1 MLRIFLNLKLIYKLL
16 IPVSLLLIT
25 TGGIVWTAY
34 DGLSRL
40 QDISETIIDKTA
52 ARRAS
57 MLSIIGQFNNAAVQE
72 KNIILEVEQVAK
84 QASEELYK
92 ASMAETLAAIGQLS
106 ALADNPERRAVT
118 KSLKQEIAKFQQ
130 AADKSIALGL
140 KNDNDAA
147 AKMSNSEV
155 RAARRSVMQI
165 AQKHTQTLNADMQS
179 ARGNLSFVANSV
191 VLRLFTVA
199 GTGLSLALV
208 LLALVVVCLIV
219 RPLAAMTG
227 SMQRLAGG
235 DLAVEVQG
243 IGRTDEV
250 GDLAQSLQVFKD
262 NALTVKRLAAEQE
275 QAKLAAAA
283 AQKSAL
289 DATATAFEANVGHL
303 VTVLSSSATE
313 LQATAQSM
321 ASTATQTNQQAATVA
336 AAAEEAGT
344 GVQTVAAAA
353 EELTS
358 SIHEITRQVAQSAA
372 ITQKAVGDTRRT
384 DTLVRALAEGAQRIG
399 QVVDMISNI
408 AGQTNLLALNAT
420 IEAARA
426 GEAGKGFAVVASE
439 VKSLATQTARA
450 TDEIGAQIRQIQSA
464 TTEAVEAIKAISATI
479 EEVSTI
485 ATTIASAV
493 EEQGAATLEISRN
506 IQQTAASTQAVA
518 NTIAGV
524 SQAANDT
531 GAAANQVLGAAG
543 GLSQQAEQLNAEMS
557 TFLAGVRAS

>member
-1 MLRIFLNLKLIYKLL
+1 M
-16 IPVSLLLIT
+16 
-25 TGGIVWTAY
+25 
-34 DGLSRL
+34 
-40 QDISETIIDKTA
+40 
-52 ARRAS
+52 
-57 MLSIIGQFNNAAVQE
+57 
-72 KNIILEVEQVAK
+72 
-84 QASEELYK
+84 
-92 ASMAETLAAIGQLS
+92 
-106 ALADNPERRAVT
+106 
-118 KSLKQEIAKFQQ
+118 
-130 AADKSIALGL
+130 
-140 KNDNDAA
+140 
-147 AKMSNSEV
+147 
-155 RAARRSVMQI
+155 
-165 AQKHTQTLNADMQS
+165 
-179 ARGNLSFVANSV
+179 
-191 VLRLFTVA
+191 
-199 GTGLSLALV
+199 
-208 LLALVVVCLIV
+208 
-219 RPLAAMTG
+219 
-227 SMQRLAGG
+227 
-235 DLAVEVQG
+235 
-243 IGRTDEV
+243 
-250 GDLAQSLQVFKD
+250 
-262 NALTVKRLAAEQE
+262 
-275 QAKLAAAA
+275 
-283 AQKSAL
+283 
-289 DATATAFEANVGHL
+289 
-303 VTVLSSSATE
+303 
-313 LQATAQSM
+313 
-321 ASTATQTNQQAATVA
+321 
-336 AAAEEAGT
+336 
-344 GVQTVAAAA
+344 QTVAAAA

-358 SIHEITRQVAQSAA
+358 SIYEITRQVAQSAA